1 MYAVYDKEIFV
12 IHLHEY
18 CIINNCIWFCHKCFS
33 RLMLVYFFEGILKK
47 GVNKKKESAVSSI
60 GI

>member
-18 CIINNCIWFCHKCFS
+18 CIITASGFVTNAFLA
-33 RLMLVYFFEGILKK
+33 LMLVYFFEGILKK